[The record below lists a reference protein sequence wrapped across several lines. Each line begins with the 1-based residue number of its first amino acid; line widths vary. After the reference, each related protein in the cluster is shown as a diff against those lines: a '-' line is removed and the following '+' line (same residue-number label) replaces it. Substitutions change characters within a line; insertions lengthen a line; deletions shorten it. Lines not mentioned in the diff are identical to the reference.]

1 MNDTVKQKPVDMAR
15 AAGEFN
21 PNYEFERQLINHDL
35 KQTHDYA
42 QYNQNEQYGNAYY
55 KRISTEAHNRTDQ
68 AAAKH
73 GL

>member
-1 MNDTVKQKPVDMAR
+1 MIQAQVNDTVKQKPVDMAR

-42 QYNQNEQYGNAYY
+42 QYN
-55 KRISTEAHNRTDQ
+55 
-68 AAAKH
+68 
-73 GL
+73 